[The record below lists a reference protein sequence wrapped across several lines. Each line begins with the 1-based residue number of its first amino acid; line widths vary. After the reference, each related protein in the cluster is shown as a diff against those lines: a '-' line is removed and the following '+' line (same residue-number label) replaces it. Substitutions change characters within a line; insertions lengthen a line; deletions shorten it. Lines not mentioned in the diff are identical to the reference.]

1 MSLTVHTLNLGDI
14 GGDRAFL
21 VRGVP
26 PGEGVTVPANAFLVL
41 GGEVPVLVDSGTR
54 SDEAIAALGM
64 VPSGDPEQTLQAQLA
79 LHGLEPGDIGM
90 VIQTHLHIDHAGGLE
105 AFPMSTPVV
114 VNRAELGFA
123 FSGVQAHFYVREDL
137 AHVLERM
144 YTPGALA
151 ILDLEISGPVTVAP
165 GIRCQATGGHTDGS
179 LSVLVDT
186 DAGVANICADVV
198 YTVQDSLVD
207 RIGQLQALEPQTSNN
222 FSTAN
227 VAEKAAIKRALESG
241 RFLLPSHDRQGA
253 VVEHGRVVGR
263 IGSTVSGPVLPLE
276 AEAATAG
283 VGTPRA

>member
-26 PGEGVTVPANAFLVL
+26 PGEGVTVPANAFLIL
-41 GGEVPVLVDSGTR
+41 GGEVPVLVDTGAR
-54 SDEAIAALGM
+54 SDEVISALGM
-64 VPSGDPEQTLQAQLA
+64 VPSQDPEQTLQAQLA
-79 LHGLEPGDIGM
+79 QHGLEPGDIGM
-90 VIQTHLHIDHAGGLE
+90 VIQTHLHVDHAGGLE
-105 AFPMSTPVV
+105 AFPMTTPVV
-114 VNRAELGFA
+114 VNRAELAFA
-123 FSGVQAHFYVREDL
+123 FGGLQAHFYVQEDL
-137 AHVLERM
+137 AHVLQRL

-151 ILDLEISGPVTVAP
+151 ILDLDLSGPVTVAP

-179 LSVLVDT
+179 LSVLVET
-186 DAGVANICADVV
+186 DAGVANICGDVV

-227 VAEKAAIKRALESG
+227 VAEKAAIKRALETG

-263 IGSTVSGPVLPLE
+263 VGSTVPGPVLPLQ
-276 AEAATAG
+276 AEAAG
-283 VGTPRA
+283 VGAGT